1 MIFGGLG
8 SLPGTVYAAYAIGLI
23 QATAEVIVGT
33 TWSLPILYTVILLV
47 LIVRPHGLLGKPSE
61 ARL

>member
-8 SLPGTVYAAYAIGLI
+8 SLPGAIVAAYAIGLI
-23 QATAEVIVGT
+23 QATASTLVGT
-33 TWSLPILYTVILLV
+33 TWALPILYGVILLLLV
-47 LIVRPHGLLGKPSE
+47 VRPQGLLGKPIE